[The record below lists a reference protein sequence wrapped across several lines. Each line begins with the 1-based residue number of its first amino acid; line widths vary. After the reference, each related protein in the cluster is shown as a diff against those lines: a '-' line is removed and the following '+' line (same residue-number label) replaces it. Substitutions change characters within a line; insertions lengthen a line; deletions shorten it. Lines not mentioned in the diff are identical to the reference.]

1 MTKEIK
7 IKDIIKGWLDSKELP
22 KNFNYFGDVYELN
35 TGYIRNKN
43 ADLDNLYY
51 NEYYCRYFNFTGYS
65 DKEETVIIE
74 EKILEEKEK
83 EYLSNVIKPFR
94 KRIKYISMDK
104 YVDDCIIRITLT
116 HYNKNYDDNILLP
129 DFKNGSMYKRME
141 IGKQYTLK
149 ELGL

>member
-7 IKDIIKGWLDSKELP
+7 IKDIIKGWLDNKELP
-22 KNFNYFGDVYELN
+22 KKFNYFGDVYKLS
-35 TGYIRNKN
+35 TGYIRNKI
-43 ADLDNLYY
+43 ADLDKLYY
-51 NEYYCRYFNFTGYS
+51 NEHYCRYFNFTGYYYR
-65 DKEETVIIE
+65 EETVIIE
-74 EKILEEKEK
+74 EDILDEKEK

-94 KRIKYISMDK
+94 KRIKYISVNK
-104 YVDDCIIRITLT
+104 YVDNCVIRIILK
-116 HYNKNYDDNILLP
+116 HYTKNYDDSILLP

>member
-51 NEYYCRYFNFTGYS
+51 NEHYCRYFNFTGYS